1 MFSICQRTILT
12 CIGHS
17 PEWGLAASLAFTSS
31 ACGYFTV
38 TFTVFAVWPA
48 AVSTTEMLPLPAS
61 YHGQPLLILQ
71 IAVTVGT
78 VVWLAADQSGLVY
91 SNGKPGA
98 KMEIPAGS

>member
-1 MFSICQRTILT
+1 
-12 CIGHS
+12 
-17 PEWGLAASLAFTSS
+17 
-31 ACGYFTV
+31 
-38 TFTVFAVWPA
+38 
-48 AVSTTEMLPLPAS
+48 MLPLPAS